1 MICVFPPF
9 VDSCIMSIEYILYT
23 FSMCNSLTALLIY
36 PLSSFRY
43 GEKGKAVRVE
53 VVVYTGRE
61 GKSSQGCPIAK
72 WVRVWSLMGSAFIE
86 CF

>member
-1 MICVFPPF
+1 
-9 VDSCIMSIEYILYT
+9 
-23 FSMCNSLTALLIY
+23 MCNSLPALLIHL
-36 PLSSFRY
+36 LSSLRY

-72 WVRVWSLMGSAFIE
+72 WVRVWSLGWTAFNK
-86 CF
+86 CY